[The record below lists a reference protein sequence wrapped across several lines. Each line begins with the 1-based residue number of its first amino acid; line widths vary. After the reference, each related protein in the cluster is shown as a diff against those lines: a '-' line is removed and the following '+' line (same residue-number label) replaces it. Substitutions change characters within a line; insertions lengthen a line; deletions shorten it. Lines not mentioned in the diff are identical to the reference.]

1 MNATL
6 PIAAARLFVVLALVA
21 MRQPE
26 RRPKWRWLLPAAL
39 SAGLLVFSL
48 FAVGVEGPFGFRP
61 EHTRNLWGN
70 QIWFDLLLAVGI
82 AWFLIVPPARK
93 VRMRLPLKLLLF
105 VTTGCIGFRAR
116 LARLLY
122 LQSRPDR
129 NHAKNE
135 K

>member
-6 PIAAARLFVVLALVA
+6 PIAAALLFVVLAVAA
-21 MRQPE
+21 MRHPE
-26 RRPKWRWLLPAAL
+26 RRPKWLWRLPAAL
-39 SAGLLVFSL
+39 CAGFLAFSL
-48 FAVGVEGPFGFRP
+48 FAVGIEGSFGFWP

-93 VRMRLPLKLLLF
+93 LGMHLPLWLLLI
-105 VTTGCIGFRAR
+105 VTTGCIGFTAM

-122 LQSRPDR
+122 LQAHTGPDPAPGR
-129 NHAKNE
+129 
-135 K
+135 